1 MKLYDMFMK
10 LNDMVTS
17 EAFKARGVPTHTLSS
32 LPNIFVGV

>member
-17 EAFKARGVPTHTLSS
+17 EAFKVCDL
-32 LPNIFVGV
+32 LPYIVTTKYFCRNMT

>member
-17 EAFKARGVPTHTLSS
+17 EAFKVCGPHPYIVITTNL
-32 LPNIFVGV
+32 FVGI